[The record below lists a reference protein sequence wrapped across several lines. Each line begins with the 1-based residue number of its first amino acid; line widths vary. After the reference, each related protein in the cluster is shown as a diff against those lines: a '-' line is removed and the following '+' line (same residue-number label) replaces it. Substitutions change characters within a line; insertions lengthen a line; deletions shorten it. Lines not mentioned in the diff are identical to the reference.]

1 MAKLLSLLAAI
12 GFLAGCDDKKKDV
25 ATEPSQDAT
34 AGYDYSNGT
43 TGTYGPETAGTDSTY
58 ASTTTDGSY
67 GSSGG
72 YSASSGGYTA
82 TYTTMPNTTY
92 DAASESVAATP
103 PPAGGRHVVAKGET
117 LYSLARLYYNDQ
129 RRWRDIYEAN
139 RGAIRDP
146 NRLRVGQELMI
157 P

>member
-1 MAKLLSLLAAI
+1 MLRMAKLFSLLAVIA
-12 GFLAGCDDKKKDV
+12 FLAGCEDKKKKDV

-34 AGYDYSNGT
+34 AGYDYST
-43 TGTYGPETAGTDSTY
+43 DTAGTYGPETAGSTTDS
-58 ASTTTDGSY
+58 ASTSAY
-67 GSSGG
+67 G
-72 YSASSGGYTA
+72 ASSGYGATA
-82 TYTTMPNTTY
+82 SYTTTPNTTY
-92 DAASESVAATP
+92 EAASESVSATP
-103 PPAGGRHVVAKGET
+103 PAAGGRHVVSKGET

-139 RGAIRDP
+139 RGSIPDP